1 MHIESIPMWEG
12 SGNNYAYL
20 VTDEKTKD
28 AVIIDPANPSEWAKK
43 YFDAALHRLT
53 SFQEFCRPSR
63 RLLMAVRSLPISSTP
78 ISESLSMTVL
88 GTQEIWHDTA
98 TTTMPAVT

>member
-28 AVIIDPANPSEWAKK
+28 AVIIDPANPSE
-43 YFDAALHRLT
+43 
-53 SFQEFCRPSR
+53 
-63 RLLMAVRSLPISSTP
+63 
-78 ISESLSMTVL
+78 
-88 GTQEIWHDTA
+88 
-98 TTTMPAVT
+98 